1 MEINHSCSYDYF
13 REVMLILCERLCDG
27 GCLCVQLQRTKK
39 AGRGL
44 SGSTGTILD
53 RGVFVVNRLL
63 AVFLPKP
70 LLAASLVT
78 L

>member
-1 MEINHSCSYDYF
+1 
-13 REVMLILCERLCDG
+13 MLILCVHVCGGGFLC
-27 GCLCVQLQRTKK
+27 LQLQRTKK

-44 SGSTGTILD
+44 SGSTGTGLCYGI
-53 RGVFVVNRLL
+53 FVVDRLL

-70 LLAASLVT
+70 LLAVSLIT